1 MKIPLIKMWYSKS
14 TKIIKIQKLSM
25 EFLTI
30 TFLSLG
36 LAADAFAVSLT
47 SGFVIQHIK
56 LNKALKIALFFGIFQ
71 GIMPLIGWLL
81 GLTFRNFI
89 AGFAHWIAFI
99 LLVFIGGKMI
109 YESCQQEEEEKFNPL
124 DSYTLLALAIATS
137 IDALAAGL
145 GLSVLKISIL
155 LACTLI
161 GSITFGLSFCGVFI
175 GHSFGDLFNKKIEV
189 IGGLVL
195 IGIGSKML
203 LEHLI

>member
-1 MKIPLIKMWYSKS
+1 
-14 TKIIKIQKLSM
+14 M
-25 EFLTI
+25 ELLTT

-71 GIMPLIGWLL
+71 GIMPLIGWGI
-81 GLTFRNFI
+81 GLTFRDFI
-89 AGFAHWIAFI
+89 ASFAHWIAFI
-99 LLVFIGGKMI
+99 LLIFIGGKMI
-109 YESCQQEEEEKFNPL
+109 YESFQEAEKERFNPL

-145 GLSVLKISIL
+145 GLSMLKMSIL

-161 GSITFGLSFCGVFI
+161 GSITFALSFCGVFL
-175 GHSFGDLFNKKIEV
+175 GHSFGNLFNKKIEI

-195 IGIGSKML
+195 ILIGIKIL
-203 LEHLI
+203 LEHWI